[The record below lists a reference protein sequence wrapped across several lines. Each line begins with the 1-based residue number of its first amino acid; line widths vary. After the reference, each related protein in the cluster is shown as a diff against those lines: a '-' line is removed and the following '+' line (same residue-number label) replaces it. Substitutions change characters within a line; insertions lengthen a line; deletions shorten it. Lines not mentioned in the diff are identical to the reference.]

1 MECFFIQITEAFGKN
16 SFSPENNS
24 IFGCF
29 FVLNRPKQCLYFSL
43 LDLMVPNLENQVN
56 FAKKIFDIA
65 IIIIMVINIVN
76 IEIEINVVIII
87 VVLKSIVTQ

>member
-1 MECFFIQITEAFGKN
+1 M
-16 SFSPENNS
+16 
-24 IFGCF
+24 
-29 FVLNRPKQCLYFSL
+29 VL
-43 LDLMVPNLENQVN
+43 NLENQVN

>member
-1 MECFFIQITEAFGKN
+1 
-16 SFSPENNS
+16 
-24 IFGCF
+24 
-29 FVLNRPKQCLYFSL
+29 
-43 LDLMVPNLENQVN
+43 MVPNLENQVN